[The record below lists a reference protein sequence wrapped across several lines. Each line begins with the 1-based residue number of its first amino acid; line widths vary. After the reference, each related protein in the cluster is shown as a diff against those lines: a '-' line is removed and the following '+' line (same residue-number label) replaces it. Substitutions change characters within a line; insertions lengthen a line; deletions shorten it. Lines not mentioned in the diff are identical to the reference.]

1 MLTPGD
7 ATSGGGDVQA
17 EGAAEAG
24 PAYPPGPYGLAVGDV
39 FPLLTLKGYRG
50 GVAPFTSV
58 STSEYYDPT
67 GSRGIRAGD
76 FGVQAG

>member
-1 MLTPGD
+1 M
-7 ATSGGGDVQA
+7 
-17 EGAAEAG
+17 
-24 PAYPPGPYGLAVGDV
+24 